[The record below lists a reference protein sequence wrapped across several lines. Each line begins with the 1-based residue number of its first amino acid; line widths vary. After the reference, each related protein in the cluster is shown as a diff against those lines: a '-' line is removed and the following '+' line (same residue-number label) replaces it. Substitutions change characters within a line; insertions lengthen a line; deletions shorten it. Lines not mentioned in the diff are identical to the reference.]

1 MSMNINWYPGHMKK
15 TAESIKK
22 NLTLVDIVFE
32 LIDARIPIA
41 SSNPMIRELV
51 GDKPRVIILNKTD
64 LSSESENSKWLDYY
78 RKNNIPVVSINANTG
93 KGIKDLI
100 RMTNKVMEPKRKRD
114 RERGIESNMTRA
126 MIIGIPNVGKSTLIN
141 SLVGK
146 KSAKIGN
153 RPGITRSN
161 QWIRVQDS
169 FQLLDTPG
177 VLWPKFQTED
187 LALNLAY
194 TGAIKDEI
202 LDKETLCLKFIEKMM
217 AKYPEL
223 LVERYG
229 IEIGDTPLE
238 TMELIAKRR
247 GAILR
252 GNEIDYTKVADIVL
266 DEFRKGVLGRIS
278 LDRVEDLEGTDV

>member
-64 LSSESENSKWLDYY
+64 LSSESENAKWLDYY

-100 RMTNKVMEPKRKRD
+100 KMTNKVMEPKRKRD

-217 AKYPEL
+217 TKYPEL

-266 DEFRKGVLGRIS
+266 DEFRKGIIGRIS
-278 LDRVEDLEGTDV
+278 LDRVEDLEGANV